1 MKITRS
7 AAFLPLAML
16 ALGLLLA
23 AAAGRWQA
31 EENALVA
38 QRRFELLTNRAT
50 EQLVTRMQT
59 YAYGLRGARGAI
71 IAAGGEITPERFGEY
86 SASRDIAAEFPG
98 ARGYG
103 FIRRVPRDRQA
114 AFVATVRH
122 LGQPDFAV
130 RQLSPHDGER
140 YVIEFLEPLAGNL
153 AALGLDIASEP
164 NRRAAAERAMRSGA
178 PALSGPITLVQA
190 TGQPQRSFLM
200 LLPVLRPGDASPSP
214 TAREAAT
221 IGWVYAPLVIDEV
234 LRSFDFRDGEFA
246 MSLHDVTE
254 GGHAEPFFVSG
265 SAGQAAPDAPMRRV
279 TLPLFGRSWD
289 VEVRA
294 LKPFMAQLN
303 QRNPLGVAFSI
314 AAVVSL
320 LAGLLYIFLLSVQ
333 RGVQASVQQSRL
345 AAIVGSANDAVIG
358 TTLGGKVTDWN
369 AAAERIFGWRAEE
382 AVGRRLGD
390 LTMDAERREDDA
402 RLLARVRRG
411 ESVAAFDTLRHDR
424 QGQEIHV
431 SVSASPIHG
440 SDGRVIGVAKTVR
453 DIRAQKAAERQ
464 VLELNASLERQV
476 AERTAQ
482 LEAARAALEERT
494 AQAEAASAAKSE
506 FLANMSHEI
515 RTPMNAVMGLTY
527 LLEQSRLG
535 TDQRGFVEKIKLAS
549 KSLLGVINDILDLSK
564 VEAGQ
569 MALDEQV
576 FSLPALLDETL
587 GLMAV
592 NAADKRLEL
601 ALEAGPGLP
610 AALRGD
616 PQRLQQ
622 ILVNLLGNAIKF
634 TAAGRV
640 CLAVHCEDRDE
651 GRARLRFTIQDTGIG
666 ITPDTLARL
675 FTPFTQA
682 DTSTTRRFGGTG
694 LGLSIVKRL
703 AELMGGEAG
712 ARSTPGAGSEF
723 WVTLHLSIAEGAA
736 SAPAT
741 QLLEMLIVEDDETQR
756 EALATAARALGWRT
770 ETAGSGESALD
781 RVRQRQAA
789 GQAFDALVLDWK
801 LPGIDGLE
809 VLAALHRQLGK
820 ERTPAVV
827 MVTAHDRDR
836 LAAAPNAAL
845 ADALLSKPVT
855 SSSLFNAVHTAVA
868 RRTGGSQ
875 RVARTNGLDGAAGRR
890 LDGVRVLLVDDSPI
904 NLEVGQRLLEKEGA
918 LVTLAGDGLQAV
930 LRLQAEPAGFDAV
943 LMDVQMPV
951 LDGNDATRRI
961 RTELALAA
969 LPVIA
974 LTAGALASERQ
985 RALAAGMND
994 FLSKPF
1000 DVDALVRC
1008 LRRHVE
1014 RGRGGSLPVVG
1025 PASAPSPETA
1035 QPPSPQASASIEGWP
1050 LVEGID
1056 AADAQVRLSGD
1067 AALFTRL
1074 LRRLLDEYRDL
1085 ARAPAW
1091 PSDEAARAALAARLH
1106 RLRGAAGSLGANA
1119 LHRHAGEAEHA
1130 LRAEDENQASAA
1142 LAAMAEAV
1150 AGLIESAQAQAAAPA
1165 EKARHIVT
1173 VPAASAIAEAHE
1185 PAAFDPA
1192 RLGELLTLL
1201 RGNDLAALH
1210 AFGEL
1215 EPALGKRL
1223 GGARCATV
1231 RAALDELRFADAA
1244 DVLAQALG

>member
-1 MKITRS
+1 I
-7 AAFLPLAML
+7 
-16 ALGLLLA
+16 
-23 AAAGRWQA
+23 
-31 EENALVA
+31 
-38 QRRFELLTNRAT
+38 
-50 EQLVTRMQT
+50 
-59 YAYGLRGARGAI
+59 
-71 IAAGGEITPERFGEY
+71 
-86 SASRDIAAEFPG
+86 
-98 ARGYG
+98 
-103 FIRRVPRDRQA
+103 
-114 AFVATVRH
+114 
-122 LGQPDFAV
+122 
-130 RQLSPHDGER
+130 
-140 YVIEFLEPLAGNL
+140 
-153 AALGLDIASEP
+153 
-164 NRRAAAERAMRSGA
+164 
-178 PALSGPITLVQA
+178 
-190 TGQPQRSFLM
+190 
-200 LLPVLRPGDASPSP
+200 
-214 TAREAAT
+214 
-221 IGWVYAPLVIDEV
+221 
-234 LRSFDFRDGEFA
+234 
-246 MSLHDVTE
+246 
-254 GGHAEPFFVSG
+254 
-265 SAGQAAPDAPMRRV
+265 
-279 TLPLFGRSWD
+279 
-289 VEVRA
+289 
-294 LKPFMAQLN
+294 
-303 QRNPLGVAFSI
+303 
-314 AAVVSL
+314 
-320 LAGLLYIFLLSVQ
+320 
-333 RGVQASVQQSRL
+333 
-345 AAIVGSANDAVIG
+345 IG

-369 AAAERIFGWRAEE
+369 AAAERIFGWCAEE
-382 AVGRRLGD
+382 AVGRPLGD

-424 QGQEIHV
+424 QGREIHV

-440 SDGRVIGVAKTVR
+440 SYGRVIGVARTVR

-535 TDQRGFVEKIKLAS
+535 TEQRGFVEKIKLAS

-601 ALEAGPGLP
+601 ALEAEPGLP

-634 TAAGRV
+634 TAEGRV
-640 CLAVHCEDRDE
+640 CLAVRCEDRDE
-651 GRARLRFTIQDTGIG
+651 GRARLRFTVHDTGIG
-666 ITPDTLARL
+666 IAPDTLARL

-723 WVTLHLSIAEGAA
+723 WVALPLAKAEDAA

-741 QLLEMLIVEDDETQR
+741 RLLEMLIVEDDETQR
-756 EALATAARALGWRT
+756 EALAAAARALGWRT

-827 MVTAHDRDR
+827 MVTAHDRNR

-845 ADALLSKPVT
+845 ADALLGKPVT

-868 RRTGGSQ
+868 RRTGSSQ
-875 RVARTNGLDGAAGRR
+875 GVAQTNGFDGAAGRR

-930 LRLQAEPAGFDAV
+930 QRLQAEPAGFEVV

-985 RALAAGMND
+985 RALAAGMSD

-1008 LRRHVE
+1008 LRRHVD
-1014 RGRGGSLPVVG
+1014 RGRGSSLPAVG
-1025 PASAPSPETA
+1025 PAPAPSPETA
-1035 QPPSPQASASIEGWP
+1035 QPPSPQRSASIEGWP

-1056 AADAQVRLSGD
+1056 AADAQARLSGD

-1074 LRRLLDEYRDL
+1074 LRRLLDEYHDL

-1091 PSDEAARAALAARLH
+1091 PADE
-1106 RLRGAAGSLGANA
+1106 
-1119 LHRHAGEAEHA
+1119 
-1130 LRAEDENQASAA
+1130 
-1142 LAAMAEAV
+1142 
-1150 AGLIESAQAQAAAPA
+1150 
-1165 EKARHIVT
+1165 T
-1173 VPAASAIAEAHE
+1173 
-1185 PAAFDPA
+1185 
-1192 RLGELLTLL
+1192 
-1201 RGNDLAALH
+1201 
-1210 AFGEL
+1210 
-1215 EPALGKRL
+1215 
-1223 GGARCATV
+1223 
-1231 RAALDELRFADAA
+1231 
-1244 DVLAQALG
+1244 